1 MAAENSHSRYA
12 HICASCASFLD
23 GEETSH
29 MPVDESV
36 EEPNAQEARE
46 HSHKP

>member
-23 GEETSH
+23 GEDLESH
-29 MPVDESV
+29 VQDEAEQAHRT
-36 EEPNAQEARE
+36 EEHAD
-46 HSHKP
+46 KPA